1 MRRPGTGGAWRLALS
16 LTLPLVLGACQ
27 QQTAGNTLTV
37 LAGSELKDLEPLLP
51 DIERKA
57 GVKLTFTYT
66 GTLDGAQRIADG
78 DQSDLAWFSHA
89 KYLTLQPKVA
99 GRIKA
104 SEKTMLSPVV
114 LGVKASKAR
123 AWGWDARG
131 VTWKDIEQK
140 AASGQLRYGMSN
152 PAASNSGFTA
162 LVGVVAALSGRG
174 DAITE
179 ADVRAPTLKAFF
191 KGQALTAGSSGWLA
205 DAYVRDQDTLDG
217 LVNYES
223 VLLSLNAGKTLREPL
238 TLLYPREGIIT
249 ADYPLLLLNDAK
261 RAAYTRLVDALK
273 SPDIQREIMERTLR
287 RPVNPQVQTGRTF
300 PKNLLVELPF
310 PGQLE
315 TVNAI
320 LTAYLDENRRPA
332 HTIFVLDTSGSMDG
346 DRLTS
351 LKAAMDNLTGA
362 DTTLSGRF
370 ARFQARER
378 VSVISFSSDVNG
390 ERDFTL
396 GPRAQAGPT
405 LSSLRTYVDSLD
417 ADGGTAIFSALK
429 RAYALAGEGAQRDPE
444 RYQTIVLMTD
454 GENNHGASRNNFL
467 QFYRQLPP
475 QVRAVRTFTVLYG
488 EGSKADMQAI
498 AEETGG
504 RVFDGRAGGLA
515 AAFKDIRGYQ

>member
-1 MRRPGTGGAWRLALS
+1 MKAGRLALGLR
-16 LTLPLVLGACQ
+16 LTLGLLLPLVLAACQ
-27 QQTAGNTLTV
+27 PKAADTLTV
-37 LAGSELKDLEPLLP
+37 LAGSELKDLEPILP

-57 GVKLTFTYT
+57 GVKLSFTYT
-66 GTLDGAQRIADG
+66 GTLDGAQRISDG
-78 DQSDLAWFSHA
+78 DGRDLAWFSHA
-89 KYLTLQPKVA
+89 KYLSLQPKVA

-104 SEKTMLSPVV
+104 SEKIMLSPVIM
-114 LGVKASKAR
+114 GVKVGKAR
-123 AWGWDARG
+123 AWGWDTRG
-131 VTWKDIEQK
+131 VTWKDIEEK
-140 AASGQLRYGMSN
+140 AASGELKYGMSN

-162 LVGVVAALSGRG
+162 LVGVVAALSGKG

-179 ADVRAPTLKAFF
+179 ADVRAPALKSFF

-205 DAYVRDQDTLDG
+205 DAYVRDQDALDG

-223 VLLSLNAGKTLREPL
+223 VLLSLNAGGKLREKL
-238 TLLYPREGIIT
+238 TLLYPREGIVT

-273 SPDIQREIMERTLR
+273 SPEIQREIMEKTLR
-287 RPVNPQVQTGRTF
+287 RPVNPQVQTGSTF

-310 PGQLE
+310 PGQLS

-346 DRLTS
+346 DRLDS
-351 LKAAMDNLTGA
+351 LKAAMDNLTGS

-378 VSVISFSSDVNG
+378 VSVVSFSSDVNG
-390 ERDFTL
+390 QQDFTL
-396 GPRAQAGPT
+396 GTRGQAAPT
-405 LSSLRTYVDSLD
+405 LQAIRQYVDNLS
-417 ADGGTAIFSALK
+417 ADGGTAIYSALE
-429 RAYALAGEGAQRDPE
+429 RAYTLAGEAAKADPE

-454 GENNHGASRNNFL
+454 GENNHGASQNDFL
-467 QFYRQLPP
+467 NFYRRLPA
-475 QVRAVRTFTVLYG
+475 QVRAVKTFTVLYG

-515 AAFKDIRGYQ
+515 GAFKEIRGYQ